1 MLFGGIREEQ
11 GHQTPKPPVAGSNP
25 ATPAKEVVGGVYRS
39 HSRGY
44 RRFGSPHKVRH
55 TQRFALGLCLASDP
69 DCLGIEFPLGSAFA
83 KRVGV
88 ALVAP

>member
-1 MLFGGIREEQ
+1 MEEQ
-11 GHQTPKPPVAGSNP
+11 RSPKPPVAGSNP
-25 ATPAKEVVGGVYRS
+25 ATPAKELVDGVYRS

-44 RRFGSPHKVRH
+44 RRFGSSHEVGH
-55 TQRFALGLCLASDP
+55 TQRFALGLCLASGP
-69 DCLGIEFPLGSAFA
+69 DCLGIEFSLGSAFA